1 MKMFVYSTIEY
12 CATSWFERL
21 RYIATYGTKDK
32 YKTLVKM
39 QKNRCPSIFHNNE
52 DILKAHEEQESVRR
66 TNLLRLLTSG
76 QSLLSSRIAHV
87 VASFSFSFL

>member
-32 YKTLVKM
+32 YKTLVVCK
-39 QKNRCPSIFHNNE
+39 
-52 DILKAHEEQESVRR
+52 V
-66 TNLLRLLTSG
+66 
-76 QSLLSSRIAHV
+76 
-87 VASFSFSFL
+87 

>member
-52 DILKAHEEQESVRR
+52 EQESVRR

-87 VASFSFSFL
+87 VDSFSFSFL

>member
-52 DILKAHEEQESVRR
+52 EHPKGSRR
-66 TNLLRLLTSG
+66 A
-76 QSLLSSRIAHV
+76 RIC
-87 VASFSFSFL
+87 